1 MHLRGGAAAP
11 RVSDERLRAREPY
24 SIEVKDLSDPIEQ
37 LM

>member
-11 RVSDERLRAREPY
+11 RVSDERLRVRGPY
-24 SIEVKDLSDPIEQ
+24 SIEVKDVSHPIEQ